1 MCNIHFSLL
10 LRIFRDKEAQQT
22 SHLGKILLDL
32 KHHRGVVFF
41 SMYDPDTLDFLG
53 HKLKVAVFKQAL
65 FFWIY
70 IRCLEKVKHA
80 GIKHSSKWW
89 FDGDLPYGR
98 IREKS
103 PNKQIQVYGH
113 KLGHILLW
121 SVLYT
126 HLERS
131 YSWAVLYFALQL
143 FFTYSLVRIAPHR
156 RQFPVVNPLAE
167 PHLVRG
173 NPLRAIAFFSIAASM
188 IAREQRIKLESNQ
201 SHACPIQP
209 TALAQSQAL
218 GNLGTSGWCT
228 STCSFQ
234 HSIMEHCHS
243 TYRVVGSKYH
253 KGILL
258 HFWFE
263 IWSFLAADLPC
274 WVGAVG

>member
-1 MCNIHFSLL
+1 MP
-10 LRIFRDKEAQQT
+10 
-22 SHLGKILLDL
+22 GKG
-32 KHHRGVVFF
+32 KTCR
-41 SMYDPDTLDFLG
+41 YKT
-53 HKLKVAVFKQAL
+53 
-65 FFWIY
+65 
-70 IRCLEKVKHA
+70 
-80 GIKHSSKWW
+80 HSSKWW

-113 KLGHILLW
+113 ELGQILLW
-121 SVLYT
+121 PVLYT

-143 FFTYSLVRIAPHR
+143 FFTYSLSIAPH
-156 RQFPVVNPLAE
+156 RQFPVVNPLASASRAWE
-167 PHLVRG
+167 PT
-173 NPLRAIAFFSIAASM
+173 
-188 IAREQRIKLESNQ
+188 ESHRLLQHCCFHDCEGTKDQIGIQLQ

-263 IWSFLAADLPC
+263 I
-274 WVGAVG
+274 

>member
-1 MCNIHFSLL
+1 MP
-10 LRIFRDKEAQQT
+10 
-22 SHLGKILLDL
+22 GKG
-32 KHHRGVVFF
+32 KTCR
-41 SMYDPDTLDFLG
+41 YKT
-53 HKLKVAVFKQAL
+53 
-65 FFWIY
+65 
-70 IRCLEKVKHA
+70 
-80 GIKHSSKWW
+80 HSSKWW

-121 SVLYT
+121 PHTHTLGKIIQLGCFIFCTPIVLHVFAQHRTKHDSSLLSIRLRNRISCVWT
-126 HLERS
+126 HWEPS
-131 YSWAVLYFALQL
+131 PSSALL
-143 FFTYSLVRIAPHR
+143 LPW
-156 RQFPVVNPLAE
+156 L
-167 PHLVRG
+167 RG
-173 NPLRAIAFFSIAASM
+173 N
-188 IAREQRIKLESNQ
+188 KGSNWNLTTKPCL
-201 SHACPIQP
+201 SNP
-209 TALAQSQAL
+209 T
-218 GNLGTSGWCT
+218 N
-228 STCSFQ
+228 TCSFQ

>member
-32 KHHRGVVFF
+32 KHHRRVVFF
-41 SMYDPDTLDFLG
+41 SMYDPDTLDLLG

-65 FFWIY
+65 FFGLHKMPGKGKTCRY
-70 IRCLEKVKHA
+70 KT
-80 GIKHSSKWW
+80 HSSKWW

-121 SVLYT
+121 PVLYTHT

-143 FFTYSLVRIAPHR
+143 FFTYSLSIAPH

-167 PHLVRG
+167 PHRTCVSHWEPSPSSALLLPWLRG
-173 NPLRAIAFFSIAASM
+173 N
-188 IAREQRIKLESNQ
+188 EGSNWN
-201 SHACPIQP
+201 P
-209 TALAQSQAL
+209 TTKPCLS
-218 GNLGTSGWCT
+218 NPTN
-228 STCSFQ
+228 TCSFQ